1 MRGERERVNVS
12 VSVSVAKI
20 VDQGYPLRSSPA
32 PMRKFLPVH
41 LSSPLESALDQHRAR
56 LLRYVVSIIRD
67 RGDAEDLLQEIL
79 LRAHRGFANLRAG
92 EAVTTWLFRIATNEA
107 LMLIRKRKPQPQMVE
122 IDRDDDELEAP
133 REIVDWCCIPE
144 PELLN
149 AESRKKLDE
158 AIQHLPLNLRTV
170 FLLRDVQALSGEE
183 TAAIMGISVD
193 NVKTRLL
200 RARLK
205 LREELSVY
213 YGERSSH
220 GDHKE

>member
-1 MRGERERVNVS
+1 M
-12 VSVSVAKI
+12 
-20 VDQGYPLRSSPA
+20 
-32 PMRKFLPVH
+32 
-41 LSSPLESALDQHRAR
+41 
-56 LLRYVVSIIRD
+56 
-67 RGDAEDLLQEIL
+67 
-79 LRAHRGFANLRAG
+79 
-92 EAVTTWLFRIATNEA
+92 
-107 LMLIRKRKPQPQMVE
+107 
-122 IDRDDDELEAP
+122 
-133 REIVDWCCIPE
+133 DWCCIPE